1 MLNKLFCLLQDGE
14 IQFSQKL
21 ASLDLTNFNL
31 DEITIGKFF
40 DEFNSPSSK
49 LSDLTDFN
57 LWNKP
62 LAINEMIQW
71 TNCKELSYGNIIDWR
86 FTLWESISTNISDL
100 VYSDIC
106 QKIENEIGIFN
117 GKSFSDAKKESKSFR
132 GRIFVVE
139 NEEIQNNIL
148 SVMERSNN
156 SCQCNT
162 TPFDI

>member
-1 MLNKLFCLLQDGE
+1 M
-14 IQFSQKL
+14 
-21 ASLDLTNFNL
+21 TNFTI
-31 DEITIGKFF
+31 DEVTIGKFGKYF
-40 DEFNSPSSK
+40 DQYDSPSSK

-71 TNCKELSYGNIIDWR
+71 TNCQELIYGNIIDWR
-86 FTLWESISTNISDL
+86 NTLWESTGIDNSDS

-117 GKSFSDAKKESKSFR
+117 GKSFSDAKKESKAFR

-139 NEEIQNNIL
+139 NQEIQNNIL

-162 TPFDI
+162 PFDV